1 MSKKQV
7 FEDSRL
13 PPRAHPEQVLF
24 HFPNNNQRMPAD
36 ESTRLP
42 SRQLR
47 RHTCANFSHSCPS
60 VFNFALSSS
69 FDGIVRNSLKSSP
82 VEAQFKLDLV
92 KQILSSLIFG
102 ISNWFAFS
110 RRIYASTTWFV
121 QQDVQCWSKKDKFI
135 NLSEISRNGWILCPP
150 CQRRR
155 TRITNGG
162 TTTLRRNCL
171 AYGPC
176 PLHTNWICQAYTRGK
191 KIGTI

>member
-69 FDGIVRNSLKSSP
+69 FDGIVRNSLKPSP
-82 VEAQFKLDLV
+82 VEEQFKLDLV
-92 KQILSSLIFG
+92 KQLLSYLNFG
-102 ISNWFAFS
+102 ISN
-110 RRIYASTTWFV
+110 
-121 QQDVQCWSKKDKFI
+121 
-135 NLSEISRNGWILCPP
+135 
-150 CQRRR
+150 
-155 TRITNGG
+155 
-162 TTTLRRNCL
+162 
-171 AYGPC
+171 
-176 PLHTNWICQAYTRGK
+176 
-191 KIGTI
+191 